1 VRDNEGVGETSSRS
15 GAIDG
20 VRVLGIVAVVAGH
33 TLNTSL
39 VRPLFFTWHV
49 PLFFFLAGYF
59 WSNRRSVKEEFSK
72 RVGTLGLPYVSW
84 MLLIA
89 VPFILLDATLEKFSI
104 GRLLGP
110 LYNGEQSAMPYTTF
124 WFVSALFF
132 TVIFFRLLGR
142 LPPVVIW
149 AVGVAGSL
157 LGYVAGN
164 TLAQTPLS
172 IGSAFPCLIFVLLGT
187 FAAKVRSRIVKPAL
201 LGIVLLALS
210 VALIATGIDSPL
222 DIKVGNFGTPVI
234 SVLVAAA
241 ISFALVLLAEVTF
254 SHLPKSVSGSA
265 TQLAY
270 AGFTVVLVH
279 PLILWLMLKF
289 FPAVPDWTIFALA
302 LTVPWLV
309 GMLSIRTA
317 ASRWLTGTKRL
328 KSTRAIT

>member
-1 VRDNEGVGETSSRS
+1 MRDNEGVGEMSSRS

-59 WSNRRSVKEEFSK
+59 WSDRRTLTEELSK

-89 VPFILLDATLEKFSI
+89 VPFVLLDATLEKFSI

-110 LYNGEQSAMPYTTF
+110 FYNGEQSAMPYTTF

-132 TVIFFRLLGR
+132 TVMLLRLLGR
-142 LPPVVIW
+142 FPPVVVW
-149 AVGVAGSL
+149 AVGAAGSL

-187 FAAKVRSRIVKPAL
+187 FAAQMRSRIAKPAL
-201 LGIVLLALS
+201 LGSVLMAVS
-210 VALIATGIDSPL
+210 AALIATGIDSPL
-222 DIKVGNFGTPVI
+222 DIKVGNFGTPVV

-241 ISFALVLLAEVTF
+241 ISFALVLLTEVTF
-254 SHLPKSVSGSA
+254 SHLPKLVSGLA
-265 TQLAY
+265 TQFAY

-279 PLILWLMLKF
+279 PLVLWLILRF
-289 FPAVPDWTIFALA
+289 FPTVPDWTIFALA
-302 LTVPWLV
+302 LTVPWLLGV
-309 GMLSIRTA
+309 LSIRTA
-317 ASRWLTGTKRL
+317 ASQWLTGTKRL

>member
-1 VRDNEGVGETSSRS
+1 MLNHEGVGEASSRS

-59 WSNRRSVKEEFSK
+59 WSNRRTLKEELSK
-72 RVGTLGLPYVSW
+72 RVGTLGLPYVTW

-89 VPFILLDATLEKFSI
+89 VPFVLLDATLEKFSI

-110 LYNGEQSAMPYTTF
+110 LDNGEQSAMPYTTF

-132 TVIFFRLLGR
+132 TVIFFRSLGR
-142 LPPVVIW
+142 FPPVVIW
-149 AVGVAGSL
+149 SVGAAGSL
-157 LGYVAGN
+157 LGYIAGN

-172 IGSAFPCLIFVLLGT
+172 IGSAFPCLIFVLLGF
-187 FAAKVRSRIVKPAL
+187 FAAKLRTRIAKPAL
-201 LGIVLLALS
+201 MGIVLLAFS
-210 VALIATGIDSPL
+210 AVVIATGIDSPL
-222 DIKVGNFGTPVI
+222 DIKVGNYGTPVI
-234 SVLVAAA
+234 SVLVAVA

-254 SHLPKSVSGSA
+254 THLPKLVSDLA
-265 TQLAY
+265 TRLAY

-279 PLILWLMLKF
+279 PLVLWLMLKF
-289 FPAVPDWTIFALA
+289 FPPVPDWSIFALA
-302 LTVPWLV
+302 LSVPWLV
-309 GMLSIRTA
+309 GALSLRTP
-317 ASRWLTGTKRL
+317 ASQWLTGAKRL
-328 KSTRAIT
+328 ESTRVIT

>member
-1 VRDNEGVGETSSRS
+1 
-15 GAIDG
+15 
-20 VRVLGIVAVVAGH
+20 
-33 TLNTSL
+33 
-39 VRPLFFTWHV
+39 
-49 PLFFFLAGYF
+49 
-59 WSNRRSVKEEFSK
+59 
-72 RVGTLGLPYVSW
+72 
-84 MLLIA
+84 
-89 VPFILLDATLEKFSI
+89 
-104 GRLLGP
+104 
-110 LYNGEQSAMPYTTF
+110 
-124 WFVSALFF
+124 
-132 TVIFFRLLGR
+132 
-142 LPPVVIW
+142 
-149 AVGVAGSL
+149 
-157 LGYVAGN
+157 
-164 TLAQTPLS
+164 
-172 IGSAFPCLIFVLLGT
+172 
-187 FAAKVRSRIVKPAL
+187 
-201 LGIVLLALS
+201 
-210 VALIATGIDSPL
+210 
-222 DIKVGNFGTPVI
+222 VGNFGTPVI